1 MAKDKKIN
9 IEEPKEMEIPK
20 NGENIEINEEINKT
34 EPEPETETEEEAAP
48 EDPLVALK
56 KQYDEMVDRWQRTLA
71 EFDNFR
77 KRTAK
82 EKAGM
87 YDLGVGDAVEK
98 FLPVLD
104 NFERALFSAP
114 NAQDGFY
121 KGIEMI
127 FRQFGQS
134 LADLGVEPIPSEG
147 EAFDHR
153 LHEAVVHV
161 EDENFGQNEIVEE
174 LQKGYKYKDKIIR
187 HSMVKVA
194 N

>member
-1 MAKDKKIN
+1 MNENPKSPKD
-9 IEEPKEMEIPK
+9 EPSSEPEDILLWSEDEAPEAEVLDTPEMEY
-20 NGENIEINEEINKT
+20 
-34 EPEPETETEEEAAP
+34 AV
-48 EDPLVALK
+48 LY
-56 KQYDEMVDRWQRTLA
+56 KQAQDNYLRNLA